1 MKKDNIEFKCSNCT
15 FFGKTKV
22 LGTGPKDAEIMFI
35 GEGPGEE
42 EEIQG
47 IPFVGRSGKFLTD
60 ILNKV
65 GIDRNKC
72 YITNAILCR
81 PPGNRTPTKEE
92 VLCCRQRLVRC
103 INRIKP
109 KLIVTLG
116 NVAYFAIFPSG
127 RIGGISECRSVIRD
141 SKEFDC
147 KVLSTYHPAAV
158 LRDPLKYKDFEKD
171 IQKIKMFLSGE
182 KIEVEHTYILL
193 DSVDKIRNAFKEL
206 KESIYVSMDIEAEGL
221 DYFTDKII
229 SFAFSHKLYTS
240 YFIPT
245 PYSPFNC
252 FTEDVWNKEVI
263 PLLKEL
269 LEDPNIRIIVHN
281 ESYETLFM
289 KGNLNIDLQVY
300 FDTLLAHHLLDENS
314 QHGLKRLSIRYP
326 DIAGYEVGI
335 NRGKIYELPP
345 EELMKYNCIDA
356 DVTFRLYLEFKDELR
371 KEELDN
377 LFFNLVMPLRRVLSK
392 MEYRGIRI
400 DIPYLNKL
408 EQEWNQQL
416 KEIENKIFELVGKEL
431 NIHST
436 KQLSTLLFND
446 LKLPIINH
454 TAKGNPSTND
464 ATLQELTKYSEIP
477 KLLLKYRKISKM
489 LSTYVTGLKERI
501 NKVTNKVH
509 TDYLVY
515 GTHTG
520 RLSSRD
526 PNLQNIPRGDDEFG
540 LAVKRAFVPLPD
552 WLMVSMD
559 YSQLEYRI
567 MLNYAQDYDIIKE
580 VSEGKDIHRV
590 IASEVFKKPMDQ
602 ITDKERVIAK
612 TIVFGLIYGRGPR
625 SLAETLNISLTE
637 AYKFIDSFFKKHKKI
652 KDWMDKQCE
661 IVKKEKKVKSLFG
674 RIRRLYSID
683 SIDQG
688 IAAKAERQAIN
699 FPIQSTAS
707 DITSSTLVRLWNRFI
722 EEGYQARPI
731 LIIHDSI
738 TCECPKEEVE
748 RVKEIMVE
756 EATQKQFPGINIPLE
771 VKVKVLL
778 NWADEIKEMK

>member
-1 MKKDNIEFKCSNCT
+1 MKKDNIELKCTDCT
-15 FFGKTKV
+15 FFGKTKI
-22 LGTGPKDAEIMFI
+22 LGTGPEDAEVMFI

-65 GIDRNKC
+65 GINRDKC

-92 VLCCRQRLVRC
+92 ILCCRQRLVRC
-103 INRIKP
+103 IKRIKP

-127 RIGGISECRSVIRD
+127 RVGGISEYRSIIRK
-141 SKEFDC
+141 SEEFDC
-147 KVLSTYHPAAV
+147 NVLSTYHPAAV
-158 LRDPLKYKDFEKD
+158 LRDPLKYRDFEED
-171 IQKIKMFLSGE
+171 IKKIKIFLEGE
-182 KIEVEHTYILL
+182 KIEVKHNYILL
-193 DSVDKIRNAFKEL
+193 DTIDKIRSTFKEL
-206 KESIYVSMDIEAEGL
+206 KESKYFSMDIEAEGL
-221 DYFTDKII
+221 DYFTNKII
-229 SFAFSHKLYTS
+229 SFAFSNKPYTA

-252 FTEDVWNKEVI
+252 FTEDIWNKEVI

-269 LEDPNIRIIVHN
+269 LEDTNIKVIVHN
-281 ESYETLFM
+281 ESYETLFI
-289 KGNLNIDLQVY
+289 KGQFNIELQVY
-300 FDTLLAHHLLDENS
+300 FDTLLAHHLLDENA

-326 DIAGYEVGI
+326 DIAGYETGV

-345 EELMKYNCIDA
+345 EKLMKYNCIDA
-356 DVTFRLYLEFKDELR
+356 DVTFRLYLEFKDELE
-371 KEELDN
+371 KEELNN

-392 MEYRGIRI
+392 MEYRGICV
-400 DIPYLNKL
+400 DIPYLDRL
-408 EQEWNQQL
+408 EQEWNQRL
-416 KEIENKIFELVGKEL
+416 KEIEDKIFKLVGKEL

-436 KQLSTLLFND
+436 KQLSTLLFSD
-446 LKLPIINH
+446 LKLPIVNY
-454 TAKGNPSTND
+454 TDKGNPSTND
-464 ATLQELTKYSEIP
+464 DTLHELTKYSEIP
-477 KLLLKYRKISKM
+477 KLLLEYRKISKM
-489 LSTYVTGLKERI
+489 LSTYVVGLRERI
-501 NKVTNKVH
+501 NKVTNKIH
-509 TDYLVY
+509 TDYLVH

-540 LAVKRAFVPLPD
+540 LAVKRAFIPLPN
-552 WLMVSMD
+552 WVMVSMD

-567 MLNYAQDYDIIKE
+567 MLNYAQDYGIIKE
-580 VSEGKDIHRV
+580 VTEGKDIHRIV
-590 IASEVFKKPMDQ
+590 ASEIFKKPMDQ

-625 SLAETLNISLTE
+625 SLAEALDIPLTA

-652 KDWMDKQCE
+652 KNWMDKQCE
-661 IVKKEKKVKSLFG
+661 IVKKEKRVRSLFG
-674 RIRRLYSID
+674 RIRRLFSID

-688 IAAKAERQAIN
+688 IASKAERQAIN

-707 DITSSTLVRLWNRFI
+707 DITSSTLVRLWDRFVK
-722 EEGYQARPI
+722 EGYQARPI

-756 EATQKQFPGINIPLE
+756 EATKRQIPGINVPLE
-771 VKVKVLL
+771 VKVKILS
-778 NWADEIKEMK
+778 NWADEIKEVV